1 MRKKLVFFLLIFFLF
16 SGKIFASNKITVSL
30 NKCVDGDTAYFNN
43 GDEVIKTR
51 FLAINTPESTTKK
64 EAYGKEASN
73 YTCKRLKE
81 AKKIILEYDNNSD
94 KLDKYDRH
102 LVWVFV
108 DDSLLQEELVSK
120 GLAEIKYL
128 YGDYKYT
135 DKLKTK
141 EDEAKKQK
149 LNIWSDY
156 KEDKTDTYIIILGVI
171 VIIISLCTRKGR
183 KTIRKEL
190 IKELKKKS

>member
-1 MRKKLVFFLLIFFLF
+1 MRKKLVFFLIIFFLF
-16 SGKIFASNKITVSL
+16 SGKLFASNKLTVSL

-43 GDEVIKTR
+43 GDEIIKTR

-73 YTCKRLKE
+73 YTCTRLKE
-81 AKKIILEYDNNSD
+81 AKKIVLEYDDNSD
-94 KLDKYDRH
+94 KLDKYNRH

-108 DDSLLQEELVSK
+108 DNSLLQEELVSN

-135 DKLKTK
+135 NKLKVK
-141 EDEAKKQK
+141 EENAKKQK

-156 KEDKTDTYIIILGVI
+156 KEDKTETYIIILGVI
-171 VIIISLCTRKGR
+171 VIIISLCTKKGR
-183 KTIRKEL
+183 KTIKKEL